1 VRPFPEAVTAAAT
14 EAAARLGV
22 QSVTV
27 ELAGLRVALEF
38 IGTALQ
44 PWLLPALPV
53 VDGPADARIVLW
65 DGAESGV
72 PLPPRPWS
80 EAVFTLRGDAPADC
94 LPPGWRAAFRPWAAE
109 LSLLDPAGEVGHFHT
124 QDAARL
130 RSDYAGAPLLV
141 LAGWLAPR
149 AGWRLAHAAAV
160 GRHGDGVL
168 LAGAG
173 GSGKSTSALS
183 CLAAGWDY
191 LGDDYCRV
199 RATPEPAAARLFR
212 SAKIDA
218 AHLAWTGLLAELP
231 QVQPRH
237 PEAKAVLLPAEGPTA
252 PQLRESLRLC
262 ALVAPK
268 IDPGAE
274 LPRLEP
280 LSPAAAL
287 RALAPSTLCQLAGAD
302 HAHFAELTRLAQ
314 QLPCHRLWL
323 GRRVERIPALL
334 DTLLNPRA
342 LSSNPLVVG

>member
-1 VRPFPEAVTAAAT
+1 MAFPEAVAAAAA

-22 QSVTV
+22 QRVRG
-27 ELAGLRVALEF
+27 ELAGLCVELEF
-38 IGTALQ
+38 VGSALQ
-44 PWLLPALPV
+44 RWLLPALPPAE
-53 VDGPADARIVLW
+53 GPPVARIVLW

-80 EAVFTLRGDAPADC
+80 EAVFTLRGDAPPDC

-109 LSLLDPAGEVGHFHT
+109 LSLLDPAGEIGHFHT
-124 QDAARL
+124 QDATRL
-130 RSDYAGAPLLV
+130 RSDYSGAPLLV

-160 GRHGDGVL
+160 GLGDEGVL

-173 GSGKSTSALS
+173 GSGKSTSALA
-183 CLAAGWDY
+183 CLAAGWAF

-199 RATPEPAAARLFR
+199 RATPEPAAARLYR

-218 AHLAWTGLLAELP
+218 THLAWTGLLAGAP
-231 QVQPRH
+231 QVQPRDA
-237 PEAKAVLLPAEGPTA
+237 EAKAVLLPAEGSTA
-252 PQLRESLRLC
+252 PQLRETLRLR

-268 IDPGAE
+268 IDPTADA
-274 LPRLEP
+274 PRLER

-287 RALAPSTLCQLAGAD
+287 RALAPSTLCQLAGAGPE
-302 HAHFAELTRLAQ
+302 HFAELTRLAQ

-323 GRRVERIPALL
+323 GRRVAQIPDLL
-334 DTLLNPRA
+334 ATLLR
-342 LSSNPLVVG
+342 